1 MLEGEARVF
10 AEVFQGDQVA
20 VSKGMAFP
28 HVDIDAAF
36 QDWVEFQ
43 IELMEKFLQDFVV
56 EVVQVKDADLAF
68 EIFYVGDDVVGAGF
82 VDSEFVFV
90 HSELLHHFHEGI
102 YCEGVV
108 LHGNTEFLL
117 GMFFGNVFGFDQF
130 VLLYHLAGVAQE
142 FLSLW
147 GDGNST
153 VGPAKSS
160 TPISSSSSRIAE
172 DKLGCD
178 IKRFRA
184 ASFMEL
190 EFATV
195 IA

>member
-130 VLLYHLAGVAQE
+130 VLLYHLAGVAR
-142 FLSLW
+142 
-147 GDGNST
+147 NSSPSGVT
-153 VGPAKSS
+153 EIPRLVLRKSS

>member
-1 MLEGEARVF
+1 MKSFE
-10 AEVFQGDQVA
+10 
-20 VSKGMAFP
+20 
-28 HVDIDAAF
+28 
-36 QDWVEFQ
+36 
-43 IELMEKFLQDFVV
+43 
-56 EVVQVKDADLAF
+56 VKDADLAF
-68 EIFYVGDDVVGAGF
+68 EVFYVGDDVVGAGF

-130 VLLYHLAGVAQE
+130 VLLYHLAGIAQE
-142 FLSLW
+142 FLSLR

-153 VGPAKSS
+153 VPALRKSS

-178 IKRFRA
+178 IKDIRA
-184 ASFMEL
+184 SSIHGIGICHRNRVTKLCQSHMDSSFLYCIFKLAFTYISKNAQINFKRISLFGMK
-190 EFATV
+190 TV
-195 IA
+195 FSA

>member
-43 IELMEKFLQDFVV
+43 IELMEKFLQDFMV

-82 VDSEFVFV
+82 VDGEFVFV

-108 LHGNTEFLL
+108 LH
-117 GMFFGNVFGFDQF
+117 
-130 VLLYHLAGVAQE
+130 
-142 FLSLW
+142 
-147 GDGNST
+147 
-153 VGPAKSS
+153 
-160 TPISSSSSRIAE
+160 
-172 DKLGCD
+172 
-178 IKRFRA
+178 
-184 ASFMEL
+184 
-190 EFATV
+190 
-195 IA
+195 

>member
-28 HVDIDAAF
+28 HVDVDAAL

-43 IELMEKFLQDFVV
+43 VEFVKKFLQDFVV
-56 EVVQVKDADLAF
+56 EVVQIKDADLAF
-68 EIFYVGDDVVGAGF
+68 EVFYVGDDVVGAGF
-82 VDSEFVFV
+82 MDGEFVFV

-153 VGPAKSS
+153 VCPAEKFY
-160 TPISSSSSRIAE
+160 TDFLLQFTDCR
-172 DKLGCD
+172 
-178 IKRFRA
+178 R
-184 ASFMEL
+184 
-190 EFATV
+190 
-195 IA
+195 

>member
-1 MLEGEARVF
+1 
-10 AEVFQGDQVA
+10 
-20 VSKGMAFP
+20 MAFP

-36 QDWVEFQ
+36 QGWVEFQ
-43 IELMEKFLQDFVV
+43 IELVEKFLKDFVV
-56 EVVQVKDADLAF
+56 KVVQVKDADLAF
-68 EIFYVGDDVVGAGF
+68 EVFYVGDDVVGAGF
-82 VDSEFVFV
+82 VDGEFVFV
-90 HSELLHHFHEGI
+90 HSELLHHFHESI

-117 GMFFGNVFGFDQF
+117 GMFLGNVFGFDQL

-142 FLSLW
+142 FLSSG

-184 ASFMEL
+184 ASFIEL

>member
-28 HVDIDAAF
+28 HVDIDAAL

-43 IELMEKFLQDFVV
+43 VEFVKKFLQDFVV

-117 GMFFGNVFGFDQF
+117 GMFFGNVFGFDSPGIPLPQGLRKF
-130 VLLYHLAGVAQE
+130 HGLSCEKALLRFPPPVHGLPKINLA
-142 FLSLW
+142 
-147 GDGNST
+147 
-153 VGPAKSS
+153 
-160 TPISSSSSRIAE
+160 
-172 DKLGCD
+172 
-178 IKRFRA
+178 
-184 ASFMEL
+184 
-190 EFATV
+190 V
-195 IA
+195 I